1 MEPKTRKEIE
11 RVLTGAAATARQMID
26 AKICGAYAM
35 NDAESIYFV
44 SVGGDGSGL
53 TPRQLGVAI
62 EKVGAHLQG
71 RADGETQIEMVK
83 RSRSGNTEPLP
94 LDREFSPHSEDS
106 AGEAITGD
114 GDDDDDEAGS
124 ITGAQI
130 VRLLKLS
137 ETVGRNLGRALA
149 YKDVLGSAEKRL
161 HEREE
166 ALKRAIAGGTEE
178 AMCMGEIM
186 ALRCLLDAFDGA
198 IDHFTAEGADAM
210 ATLGRFVVDEGLA
223 GVEKAAKE
231 AAEQEKRGG

>member
-11 RVLTGAAATARQMID
+11 RVLTGAAAAARQMID

-114 GDDDDDEAGS
+114 GDDDEAGS

-161 HEREE
+161 HEQEEILKTAREE
-166 ALKRAIAGGTEE
+166 SAAASI
-178 AMCMGEIM
+178 CMGEIM

-198 IDHFTAEGADAM
+198 IDHFTAEGAEAM

-231 AAEQEKRGG
+231 AAEQEKRPG